1 MSCVWRLRAECYSYV
16 LFRASSETVVKAVFL
31 VQVYYYNTL
40 TTASSWEKPEGYTGD
55 EGKASAAPTPV
66 ASNQIKGTDWIEVAC
81 DDGKHYFYNS
91 QSKVVPNNFQVVNHS
106 KLRPPQIDLY
116 D

>member
-1 MSCVWRLRAECYSYV
+1 MAL
-16 LFRASSETVVKAVFL
+16 KAIFP

-66 ASNQIKGTDWIEVAC
+66 ASNQIKGTEWIEVAC

-91 QSKVVPNNFQVVNHS
+91 HSKVRPNTVGLVF
-106 KLRPPQIDLY
+106 PPLHIDPA
-116 D
+116 